1 MVETVK
7 TISTT
12 EIPDWLKKYQDE
24 ILTRAQALGKDEGFV
39 LPQYQVAGRT
49 PLQGQASQLAASGVG
64 SYFPMLQAGA
74 GTVGQGV
81 GGLQQAQQAMMQGY
95 APLDAATQ
103 MTGNAVMGAQPY
115 QQVAYDAMGQAIP
128 TTMAAAQ
135 AGQEMAALGRQD
147 LGTAAGQV
155 LGAGSRGELAAA
167 GGVQGILGAAMQGD
181 AAAQQ
186 AAQNILA
193 QTYPGQVSLGQG
205 AMDVQQA
212 AQTGQ
217 AYGSLGASGLGDLAS
232 RSAQLGSAALASLPE
247 YGQRM
252 EAQGLQSAA
261 DIQRAAGSGIG
272 STMQAQRLLSGTT
285 GQYDPSS
292 TAAFM
297 NPYEDAA
304 VQQALQDIARQGQI
318 AQQGVA
324 AQAVGSG
331 AFGGSRQGVA
341 QQELARNV
349 LQQQGQ
355 TAAQMRNAGYQTASQ
370 AAQAAYEA
378 SMGRGQNAAQLGAG
392 IGQAQ
397 AGQLMQGA
405 QAAGQAA
412 QQGTQAGAA
421 TAQAA
426 T

>member
-1 MVETVK
+1 METVK

-181 AAAQQ
+181 TIAQQ
-186 AAQNILA
+186 SAQNILA

-232 RSAQLGSAALASLPE
+232 RSAQLGSAALASLPQ

-252 EAQGLQSAA
+252 ESQGLQSAA
-261 DIQRAAGSGIG
+261 DIQRAAAMGQP
-272 STMQAQRLLSGTT
+272 STR
-285 GQYDPSS
+285 
-292 TAAFM
+292 AA
-297 NPYEDAA
+297 
-304 VQQALQDIARQGQI
+304 QQALAQSQGRLGQLGSEV
-318 AQQGVA
+318 QQGVDSITT
-324 AQAVGSG
+324 GL
-331 AFGGSRQGVA
+331 GG
-341 QQELARNV
+341 
-349 LQQQGQ
+349 
-355 TAAQMRNAGYQTASQ
+355 
-370 AAQAAYEA
+370 
-378 SMGRGQNAAQLGAG
+378 QLGAATRG
-392 IGQAQ
+392 SLSQA
-397 AGQLMQGA
+397 
-405 QAAGQAA
+405 QAA
-412 QQGTQAGAA
+412 QQALAISRSVGPTWV
-421 TAQAA
+421 
-426 T
+426 